1 MEMNNTCRVCKQIL
15 LIQVLKVQNY
25 LGTIYI
31 YMRWIQLTLCVITF
45 FKPLDL
51 NRSNRQQKV
60 LINANILIKISFI
73 IPYL

>member
-31 YMRWIQLTLCVITF
+31 YIYIYIYIFDQLEQYIWFEMKYTYVNT
-45 FKPLDL
+45 
-51 NRSNRQQKV
+51 
-60 LINANILIKISFI
+60 NIW
-73 IPYL
+73 